1 MFVFTLISMCAAD
14 IIYHKPIDVIEDGYP
29 VFSKYPPYSPYGPY
43 KHYYGPYKHDLE
55 YDALYKKKSFG
66 DELKEYWNVFVD
78 SFKSSYKEITKPYI
92 VERPVPVPVPG
103 KTIHN
108 FIFYI
113 QFLFSIFFSFKLSVP
128 VEHTRTIIKE
138 HPVFIKPRP
147 KVVYRKIR
155 YSKHG

>member
-55 YDALYKKKSFG
+55 YDALWKKKSFG

-113 QFLFSIFFSFKLSVP
+113 QFLFSIFFFVQTFSS
-128 VEHTRTIIKE
+128 
-138 HPVFIKPRP
+138 
-147 KVVYRKIR
+147 
-155 YSKHG
+155 S